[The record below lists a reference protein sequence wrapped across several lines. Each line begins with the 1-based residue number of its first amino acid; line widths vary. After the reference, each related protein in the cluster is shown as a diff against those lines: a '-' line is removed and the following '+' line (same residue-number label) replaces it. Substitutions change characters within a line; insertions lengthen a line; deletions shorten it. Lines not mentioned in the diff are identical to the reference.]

1 MVPHHDAVV
10 AGGQH
15 VGTVRCH
22 HHDPP
27 STGEV
32 PQFGGQTLLP
42 VRVQVTFRLVHEQHL
57 GGQVQL
63 DCEERSL
70 PLTTGKLRRGQGQEL
85 PELPGGERVRQVD
98 FGFALHEFDVFP
110 QR

>member
-1 MVPHHDAVV
+1 MV

-15 VGTVRCH
+15 VGTVCCH

-27 STGEV
+27 GTSEL
-32 PQFGGQTLLP
+32 PQFSSQALLP
-42 VRVQVTFRLVHEQHL
+42 VRVQVAFGLVHEQHL

-63 DCEERSL
+63 DGEERPL
-70 PLTTGKLRRGQGQEL
+70 PLTTGKLRWWQGQKL
-85 PELPGGERVRQVD
+85 SELPGGERVGQVE

>member
-1 MVPHHDAVV
+1 MV

-15 VGTVRCH
+15 VGAVCCH
-22 HHDPP
+22 HHDSP
-27 STGEV
+27 STGEI

-42 VRVQVTFRLVHEQHL
+42 VRVQVAFGLVHEQHL

-63 DCEERSL
+63 NGEERPL
-70 PLTTGKLRRGQGQEL
+70 PLTTGKLRRRQGQEL
-85 PELPGGERVRQVD
+85 PVLPGGERIRQVE